1 VKERHKPFYERKLS
15 RDERMQV
22 TYGLYSEHM
31 CDLRLYTSAIFNI
44 GTIAIKKSDFS
55 LYMSEHH
62 DYLKSEK
69 SP

>member
-31 CDLRLYTSAIFNI
+31 CDLRLLYERYIQYRCDRYQ
-44 GTIAIKKSDFS
+44 KKRFQPI
-55 LYMSEHH
+55 YERT
-62 DYLKSEK
+62 
-69 SP
+69 P